1 MSYADR
7 LRNQLNEKDLKSYI
21 KKNPSTKNVRL
32 KPGNYGSDNI
42 RQKKRADAGTI
53 DFYNYGGKKSKETR
67 FEELMSGQGFLDK
80 YRKGDKKNQ
89 EREDWKKV
97 AKELGINKVD
107 SESKVLRMIEH
118 VRGSGSMASNE
129 AGKEEPEV
137 EYQPIGDIPSPSGG
151 ERTQQTNV
159 DMTPR
164 LDKRFTGDPSKD
176 AVSGGDDLN
185 DWYNEKFIPHLE
197 AEANYGSE
205 QIGFDSNYL
214 LGKFVNA
221 PFETGGVGKLY
232 EKYKGDIKK
241 AAD

>member
-32 KPGNYGSDNI
+32 KPGNHGSDNI
-42 RQKKRADAGTI
+42 RQKRRADAGTI

-67 FEELMSGQGFLDK
+67 FEEIMSGSAILDK

-97 AKELGINKVD
+97 AKELGIKKVD

-118 VRGSGSMASNE
+118 VRGSGSMASKE
-129 AGKEEPEV
+129 EVKEEPEV
-137 EYQPIGDIPSPSGG
+137 EYQPIGDIPSPSGK

-197 AEANYGSE
+197 AEANYGTE

-214 LGKFVNA
+214 LDKFVNA